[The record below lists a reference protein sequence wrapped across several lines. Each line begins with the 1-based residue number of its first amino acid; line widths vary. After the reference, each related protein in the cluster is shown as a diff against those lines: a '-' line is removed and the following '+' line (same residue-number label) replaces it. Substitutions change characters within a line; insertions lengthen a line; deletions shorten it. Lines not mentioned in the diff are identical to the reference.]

1 MTHNGVQTLQRRP
14 FIFIC
19 SYKPWV
25 FLVAKTLG
33 VDVTG
38 NAVRAC
44 RCSSS
49 SLVVVVVS
57 FFSPQRVARWPFDT
71 FHTHG
76 KIVERRAMKR
86 TDHHDPDPT
95 SKVGR
100 NSPSPLGHPGAPTKS
115 KTAQAQG
122 LDGSTTARDISKVA
136 LSTASS
142 DDHHDP
148 DPTTKKGRIRPRP
161 SHPRS
166 QNRLRNTGLTW
177 CAMTG
182 SRGLMF
188 IAASLK

>member
-25 FLVAKTLG
+25 LLVAKTLD

-49 SLVVVVVS
+49 LVVVVVVVS

-115 KTAQAQG
+115 KTAEAQG
-122 LDGSTTARDISKVA
+122 LDGSTTAQRRLATSARSRSPLRRATTTTTLIQQQKKVA
-136 LSTASS
+136 SALA
-142 DDHHDP
+142 
-148 DPTTKKGRIRPRP
+148 PRT
-161 SHPRS
+161 HEVKI
-166 QNRLRNTGLTW
+166 
-177 CAMTG
+177 G
-182 SRGLMF
+182 SATR
-188 IAASLK
+188 A